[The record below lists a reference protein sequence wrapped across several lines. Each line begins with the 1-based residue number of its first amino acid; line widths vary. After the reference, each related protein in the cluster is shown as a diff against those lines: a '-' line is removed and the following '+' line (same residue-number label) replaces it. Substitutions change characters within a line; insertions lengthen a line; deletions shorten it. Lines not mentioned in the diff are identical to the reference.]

1 MIRPVHLRMF
11 ATLLALALLMGC
23 SSDSGTDTTI
33 KQGNPNDATF
43 LAVRAEVG
51 EVIDELVDNS
61 YEPLTNPWGFPLDSI
76 NDWPDYSSLHP
87 DDTIDYNY
95 SDDGWYSLYVGS
107 FATSN
112 VSIVVDS
119 VMFLRNGEA
128 MFNYNSYTDGIEV
141 KRHVNQTYEGEESD
155 YSEQTIHCEGSFSG
169 VNLATATVDALAEFD
184 VDDYS
189 IDGSS
194 TMHINSEYTVTV
206 TDMQFD
212 REHEFAQWDNAA
224 PQGGSISLTVTR
236 TTEVTVDNTT
246 TNTSGD
252 WNITV
257 TFSSNGTASIEVIS
271 NNTRWTYSDTFGS

>member
-1 MIRPVHLRMF
+1 MMRSVHLRMF

-33 KQGNPNDATF
+33 KQGDPNDAAF

-61 YEPLTNPWGFPLDSI
+61 HEPLTNPWGFPLDSI

-87 DDTIDYNY
+87 DDTTDYDY
-95 SDDGWYSLYVGS
+95 SNDGWYTLYIGS

-128 MFNYNSYTDGIEV
+128 MSNYNSYTEGIEV
-141 KRHVNQTYEGEESD
+141 KRHANQTYEGEESD
-155 YSEQTIHCEGSFSG
+155 YSEQTIYCVGSFSG
-169 VNLATATVDALAEFD
+169 VNQATTIVDAFAELD
-184 VDDYS
+184 IDDYS

-194 TMHINSEYTVTV
+194 TVHINSEYIVTV

-212 REHEFAQWDNAA
+212 REHEFAPWDDTA
-224 PQGGSISLTVTR
+224 PQSGSVSLTVTR
-236 TTEVTVDNTT
+236 TIEVTVDNST
-246 TNTSGD
+246 TNTSRD
-252 WNITV
+252 WNVTM
-257 TFSSNGTASIEVIS
+257 TFSSNGVASIEVIS